1 VEFALGAA
9 VVFAGVLTAW
19 TLLVRLN
26 LLTAT
31 QFVCPAPAAS
41 MKFALSGEAADVH
54 SKLRVANLHADTMI
68 WRKNL
73 NRRSS
78 VGSFDFPRM
87 CDGNGA
93 LQLFLSV
100 TEIPRRTEGDNIDD
114 YSDRLTLLRTVDRW
128 PIGAVLDQTKRA
140 VYFRQ
145 KLREFCRESQGE
157 IRFVETASQLH
168 PVLDDRV
175 AGPSLRIP
183 ERYALSFFIYRGT
196 DDR

>member
-1 VEFALGAA
+1 MEFALGAA

-73 NRRSS
+73 NRRSR

-87 CDGNGA
+87 WDGNGA

-100 TEIPRRTEGDNIDD
+100 TEIPRRTEDDNIDD
-114 YSDRLTLLRTVDRW
+114 YSDRLTLLGTVDRW

-183 ERYALSFFIYRGT
+183 ELICTLLFHLPR
-196 DDR
+196 DR